1 MPDGPET
8 RFARNGD
15 IHIANQVV
23 GSGPLDILVIDSW
36 VHHVEMVWDIPEF
49 ARLLR
54 RLGSFARLIHFDRR
68 GTGLSDPVPVDELPD
83 PETQVGDAL
92 AVLDAAHSERPAV
105 FGIQDGNLIAMLL
118 AAMHPERCSALVM
131 FSATAGGH
139 GWPREAI
146 DEMAQNI
153 ANDLA
158 LHGGGGGVPM
168 LAPSRAGDERFIEQ
182 FARLQR
188 ASVRPGAVGH
198 YFRQSMVSNV
208 RDVVPAIKAPTLL
221 LHRTDDQVVPIEFGR
236 ELATLIPGAKLVEL
250 RGADHLVFVGDTDAL
265 VDEIEEFLTGTRGG
279 SDPDR
284 VIATLVFTDIVGST
298 RMAAEVGDRRW
309 RDILDEHHDLIR
321 RELERFKGR
330 ELRTT
335 GDGFLATFDSPARA
349 VRCGHSMAS
358 AVAPLG
364 LEIRIGV
371 HTGEVDLRGAD
382 VGGLAVHIAARVA
395 ALAGPGEVLVSST
408 VKDLLV
414 GTGIEFES
422 RGEHELKGVPDAWR
436 LFAARPDR
444 A

>member
-1 MPDGPET
+1 
-8 RFARNGD
+8 
-15 IHIANQVV
+15 
-23 GSGPLDILVIDSW
+23 
-36 VHHVEMVWDIPEF
+36 MVWNIPEF

-54 RLGSFARLIHFDRR
+54 RLTSFARLIHFDRR
-68 GTGLSDPVPVDELPD
+68 GTGLSDPGPLDAPPGLEMQVD
-83 PETQVGDAL
+83 DAI
-92 AVLDAAHSERPAV
+92 AVLEAAQSERPAV
-105 FGIQDGNLIAMLL
+105 LGVQDGTLVAMLL
-118 AAMHPERCSALVM
+118 AAMHPELCSALVL
-131 FSATAGGH
+131 FSGGVGGH
-139 GWPREAI
+139 SWPEEAI
-146 DEMAQNI
+146 DEVVQTLTD
-153 ANDLA
+153 DLA
-158 LHGGGGGVPM
+158 MHGGGGGVPM

-188 ASVRPGAVGH
+188 ASVRPGTVGH
-198 YFRQSMVSNV
+198 YFRQGMVSNV

-221 LHRTDDQVVPIEFGR
+221 LYRTDDQVVPIEFGR
-236 ELATLIPGAKLVEL
+236 ELATLIPGARLVEL
-250 RGADHLVFVGDTDAL
+250 RGADHLVFVGDTDVL

-330 ELRTT
+330 EFHTT

-349 VRCGHSMAS
+349 VRFGHSMVS
-358 AVAPLG
+358 AVASLG

-408 VKDLLV
+408 VRDLLV
-414 GTGIEFES
+414 GTGVEFES
-422 RGEHELKGVPDAWR
+422 RGEHELKGVPDAGR
-436 LFAARPDR
+436 LFAAKPDR